1 MVLSFISVA
10 DFQAVGSNAG
20 QIDRDL
26 ENRVAMDLQR
36 LLCYLNNIYAMG
48 GWPSGL
54 GSELIIRLRRV
65 QLLHCPFVFKAFDS
79 IEDWIAHPTATCEF
93 GNGWVS
99 YGSYYRREHCN
110 AAPSIITGLTPQA

>member
-1 MVLSFISVA
+1 MESSSRVVRTIVVLSFISVA
-10 DFQAVGSNAG
+10 DFQAVGSNAD

-65 QLLHCPFVFKAFDS
+65 QLLHCPFVFILKL
-79 IEDWIAHPTATCEF
+79 
-93 GNGWVS
+93 
-99 YGSYYRREHCN
+99 
-110 AAPSIITGLTPQA
+110 LTRLKIRLLTRPQLASSETVG